1 MTIKFQLMMTLSSY
15 PSVYCVIVIPLSGVR
30 WSGFTQEIESGVNP
44 TPAESNFGVLALFG
58 LSGFL
63 NAILLL
69 TTRPQSGLFGKLMF
83 TSEARPPSPPMAEVP
98 YVQEENL
105 WQAVPEDA
113 QSLGRL
119 P

>member
-1 MTIKFQLMMTLSSY
+1 MTSSSRY
-15 PSVYCVIVIPLSGVR
+15 PIVYSVIAVPITIVR
-30 WSGFTQEIESGVNP
+30 WMGFAEEIKYGVNP
-44 TPAESNFGVLALFG
+44 TPAEFNLAVLAIFG

-63 NAILLL
+63 NAILLF
-69 TTRPQSGLFGKLMF
+69 TTRPQSGLFGRLMF

-98 YVQEENL
+98 HVQEENL

>member
-1 MTIKFQLMMTLSSY
+1 MTSSSRY
-15 PSVYCVIVIPLSGVR
+15 PIVYCVIAVPLTIVR
-30 WSGFTQEIESGVNP
+30 WMGFAEEIKYGVNP
-44 TPAESNFGVLALFG
+44 TPAEFNLAVLAIFG

-83 TSEARPPSPPMAEVP
+83 TTEARPPSPLSMTMELPLVRG
-98 YVQEENL
+98 ENL
-105 WQAVPEDA
+105 RHEDPEDA
-113 QSLGRL
+113 QNFGRL